1 MNRALKL
8 ATLVYLV
15 VRTFH
20 SGLALAREIREAAEH
35 EAGRVEGTDDI
46 DLSGIPDAVLDSWR
60 KRPPTITP
68 EDLERMR
75 ESWSKFGERAR
86 QLLESFTRQSQAARG
101 TAGEKQ
107 RAEAAERADRK
118 ENS

>member
-60 KRPPTITP
+60 TTPPTFSP
-68 EDLERMR
+68 EE
-75 ESWSKFGERAR
+75 WERAK
-86 QLLESFTRQSQAARG
+86 QAWAKACSLLAAYAKNVKEAD
-101 TAGEKQ
+101 AGRRQ
-107 RAEAAERADRK
+107 RAERAERR
-118 ENS
+118 END